1 MIELFAGAHI
11 LVGLFTRPAAFLA
24 AGEMAVGYFLMHAPQ
39 SLFIAKN
46 GGEPAYLFCFVFLF
60 FVFAGLGPISLDYW
74 LFAGRRLTA
83 VH

>member
-1 MIELFAGAHI
+1 
-11 LVGLFTRPAAFLA
+11 
-24 AGEMAVGYFLMHAPQ
+24 MHAPQ

-60 FVFAGLGPISLDYW
+60 FVFAGVGPISLDYW